1 VELKIEAAQGRET
14 VERELTR
21 AAQAG
26 ELSAFEKIYRS
37 TAGRI
42 YAVCLRL
49 SGRPEIADELVQET
63 FVRAW
68 RKLPGFRGESA
79 LTTWLTRIAV
89 NVALSERKKSARL
102 EDRLEEPGIIEELGV
117 PRETG
122 DAESS
127 IDLERAIAALPPKAR
142 QVFVL
147 HDVEGWKHEEIAE
160 RAGIAVGT
168 SKAHLHKA
176 RAALKEALSP

>member
-1 VELKIEAAQGRET
+1 MRIDAEDRQNAA
-14 VERELTR
+14 ERELLL
-21 AAQAG
+21 AAKAG
-26 ELSAFEKIYRS
+26 DVSAFEKIYRS
-37 TAGRI
+37 TAGRV

-49 SGRPEIADELVQET
+49 SGRPDLADELSQET

-68 RKLPGFRGESA
+68 RKLPDFRGESA

-89 NVALSERKKSARL
+89 NVALSERRKSARL
-102 EDRLEEPGIIEELGV
+102 EDRLEEPGFIEELGA

-147 HDVEGWKHEEIAE
+147 HDVEGWKHEEIAL

-176 RAALKEALSP
+176 RESLKEALSL